1 LGTSSTHTCFF
12 SAGCDADA
20 LSSNS
25 VFLTHEF
32 STDTQGK
39 SIRFT
44 FSSNDVSANR
54 LNDISC
60 NCSINI
66 QQYIQSQGFQ
76 ASDLVSAT
84 LVSADLIMLFPITKK
99 VDFLSQA
106 ILKFTSAGNSVT
118 EVANL
123 SSFPATR
130 EVSLVVLPNRN
141 IAAFLESANFGAI
154 LQLDPST
161 LGADESYDFSII
173 IKVRLKLSDGN

>member
-1 LGTSSTHTCFF
+1 
-12 SAGCDADA
+12 
-20 LSSNS
+20 
-25 VFLTHEF
+25 
-32 STDTQGK
+32 
-39 SIRFT
+39 
-44 FSSNDVSANR
+44 
-54 LNDISC
+54 
-60 NCSINI
+60 
-66 QQYIQSQGFQ
+66 
-76 ASDLVSAT
+76 
-84 LVSADLIMLFPITKK
+84 MLFPITKK